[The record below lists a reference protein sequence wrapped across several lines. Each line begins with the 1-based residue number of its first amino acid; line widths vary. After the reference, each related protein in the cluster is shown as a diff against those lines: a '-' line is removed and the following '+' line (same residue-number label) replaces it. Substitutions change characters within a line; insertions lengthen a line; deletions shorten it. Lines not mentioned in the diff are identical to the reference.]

1 MKKSL
6 PFLVAAALGLA
17 GCSVADQAPDTNGDD
32 AEAAVTIMTHDS
44 FNVDE
49 DLVSAFEEDTGYRVT
64 TTSPGDAGAVLNQL
78 ILQQDNPTVD
88 GVYGIDNYSAETL
101 LAEDILTT
109 HDVDLGTA
117 EKFVLESD
125 TDGQLAPIDHG
136 QVCVNMDNEW
146 FDDEDLAPPET
157 LADLTDPDYE
167 GLFVTTDPT
176 TSSPG
181 LAFLVATIAEYDD
194 GWQDYWQ
201 ELLDNGA
208 KVAGGW
214 SDAYYSDFT
223 SAGDGDYPLV
233 LSYSS
238 SPSAEEGRTS
248 SILGTCTQQVEYAGV
263 LADGSNPE
271 GAQAFID
278 FLLGTEFQESL
289 PEEMFMYPVDD
300 AVELPEEW
308 TQHAELAD
316 DPLAIDDAE
325 VAENR
330 DDWLNDWTQV
340 YENHAS

>member
-1 MKKSL
+1 MKKSFPL
-6 PFLVAAALGLA
+6 LTIAALGLA
-17 GCSVADQAPDTNGDD
+17 GCSVADQAPDANDD
-32 AEAAVTIMTHDS
+32 TEASVTIMTHDS
-44 FNVDE
+44 FNVPE
-49 DLVSAFEEDTGYRVT
+49 ELVTAFEEETGYSVT

-78 ILQQDNPTVD
+78 ILQKDNPTVD

-101 LAEDILTT
+101 LAEDMLTP
-109 HDVDLGTA
+109 HDADLGSADQFTVA
-117 EKFVLESD
+117 SD
-125 TDGQLAPIDHG
+125 TEGHLAPIDHG

-146 FDDEDLAPPET
+146 FEAEGLAPPET
-157 LADLTDPDYE
+157 LEDLTDPAYE

-181 LAFLVATIAEYDD
+181 LAFLVATIAATDD
-194 GWQDYWQ
+194 WQTYWHD
-201 ELLDNGA
+201 LLDNGA

-263 LADGSNPE
+263 LADAANPD
-271 GAQAFID
+271 GAKAFIE
-278 FLLGTEFQESL
+278 FLLSSDFQETL
-289 PEEMFMYPVDD
+289 PTEMFMYPVLEE
-300 AVELPEEW
+300 VELPEEW
-308 TQHAELAD
+308 SQYAELAE
-316 DPLAIDDAE
+316 DPIAVDEAE

-330 DDWLNDWTQV
+330 EAWLDDWTAL
-340 YENHAS
+340 YENHSS

>member
-1 MKKSL
+1 MKKSFPL
-6 PFLVAAALGLA
+6 LTIAALGLA
-17 GCSVADQAPDTNGDD
+17 GCSVADQAPDANDD
-32 AEAAVTIMTHDS
+32 AEASVTIMTHDS
-44 FNVDE
+44 FNVPE
-49 DLVSAFEEDTGYRVT
+49 ELVTAFEEETGYSVT

-78 ILQQDNPTVD
+78 ILQKDNPTVD

-101 LAEDILTT
+101 LAEDMLTP
-109 HDVDLGTA
+109 HDADLGSADQFTVA
-117 EKFVLESD
+117 SD
-125 TDGQLAPIDHG
+125 TEGHLAPIDHG

-146 FDDEDLAPPET
+146 FEAEGLAPPET
-157 LADLTDPDYE
+157 LDDLTDPAYE

-181 LAFLVATIAEYDD
+181 LAFLVATIAATDD
-194 GWQDYWQ
+194 WQTYWHD
-201 ELLDNGA
+201 LLDNGA

-263 LADGSNPE
+263 LADAANPD
-271 GAQAFID
+271 GAKAFIE
-278 FLLGTEFQESL
+278 FLLSSDFQETL
-289 PEEMFMYPVDD
+289 PTEMFMYPVLEE
-300 AVELPEEW
+300 VELPEEW
-308 TQHAELAD
+308 SQYAELAE
-316 DPLAIDDAE
+316 DPIAVDEAE

-330 DDWLNDWTQV
+330 DAWLDDWTAL
-340 YENHAS
+340 YENHSS

>member
-1 MKKSL
+1 MKKSFPL
-6 PFLVAAALGLA
+6 LTIAALGLA
-17 GCSVADQAPDTNGDD
+17 GCSVADQAPDANDD
-32 AEAAVTIMTHDS
+32 AEASVTIMTHDS
-44 FNVDE
+44 FNVPE
-49 DLVSAFEEDTGYRVT
+49 ELVTAFEEETGYSVT

-78 ILQQDNPTVD
+78 ILQKDNPTVD

-101 LAEDILTT
+101 LAEDMLTP
-109 HDVDLGTA
+109 HDADLGSADQFTVA
-117 EKFVLESD
+117 SD
-125 TDGQLAPIDHG
+125 TEGHLAPIDHG

-146 FDDEDLAPPET
+146 FEAEGLAPPET
-157 LADLTDPDYE
+157 LDDLTDPAYE

-181 LAFLVATIAEYDD
+181 LAFLVATIAATDD
-194 GWQDYWQ
+194 WQTYWHD
-201 ELLDNGA
+201 LLDNGA

-263 LADGSNPE
+263 LADAANPD
-271 GAQAFID
+271 GAKAFIE
-278 FLLGTEFQESL
+278 FLLGSDFQETL
-289 PEEMFMYPVDD
+289 PTEMFMYPVLEE
-300 AVELPEEW
+300 VELPEEW
-308 TQHAELAD
+308 SQYAELAE
-316 DPLAIDDAE
+316 DPIAVDEAE

-330 DDWLNDWTQV
+330 DAWLDDWTAL
-340 YENHAS
+340 YENHSS

>member
-1 MKKSL
+1 MKKSFPL
-6 PFLVAAALGLA
+6 LTIAALGLA
-17 GCSVADQAPDTNGDD
+17 GCSVADQAPDANDD
-32 AEAAVTIMTHDS
+32 AEASVTIMTHDS
-44 FNVDE
+44 FNVPE
-49 DLVSAFEEDTGYRVT
+49 ELVTAFEEETGYSVT

-78 ILQQDNPTVD
+78 ILQKDNPTVD

-101 LAEDILTT
+101 LAEDMLTP
-109 HDVDLGTA
+109 HDANLGSADQFTVA
-117 EKFVLESD
+117 SHTE
-125 TDGQLAPIDHG
+125 GHLAPIDHG

-146 FDDEDLAPPET
+146 FEAEGLAPPET
-157 LADLTDPDYE
+157 LEDLTDPAYE

-181 LAFLVATIAEYDD
+181 LAFLVATIAATDD
-194 GWQDYWQ
+194 WQTYWQD
-201 ELLDNGA
+201 LLDNGA

-263 LADGSNPE
+263 LAEAANPDG
-271 GAQAFID
+271 AKAFIE
-278 FLLGTEFQESL
+278 FLLSSDFQETL
-289 PEEMFMYPVDD
+289 PTEMFMYPVLDD
-300 AVELPEEW
+300 VELPEEW
-308 TQHAELAD
+308 SQYAELAE
-316 DPLAIDDAE
+316 DPIAVDEAE

-330 DDWLNDWTQV
+330 DAWLDDWTAL
-340 YENHAS
+340 YENHSS

>member
-1 MKKSL
+1 MKKSFPL
-6 PFLVAAALGLA
+6 LTIAALGLA
-17 GCSVADQAPDTNGDD
+17 GCSVADQAPDANDD
-32 AEAAVTIMTHDS
+32 TEASVTIMTHDS
-44 FNVDE
+44 FNVPE
-49 DLVSAFEEDTGYRVT
+49 ELVTAFEEETGYSVT

-78 ILQQDNPTVD
+78 ILQKDNPTVD

-101 LAEDILTT
+101 LAEDMLTP
-109 HDVDLGTA
+109 HDADLGSADQFTVA
-117 EKFVLESD
+117 SD
-125 TDGQLAPIDHG
+125 TEGHLAPIDHG

-146 FDDEDLAPPET
+146 FEAEGLAPPET
-157 LADLTDPDYE
+157 LEDLTDPAYE

-181 LAFLVATIAEYDD
+181 LAFLVATIAATDD
-194 GWQDYWQ
+194 WQTYWHD
-201 ELLDNGA
+201 LLDNGA

-263 LADGSNPE
+263 LADAANPD
-271 GAQAFID
+271 GAKAFIE
-278 FLLGTEFQESL
+278 FLLSSDFQETL
-289 PEEMFMYPVDD
+289 PTEMFMYPVLEE
-300 AVELPEEW
+300 VELPEEW
-308 TQHAELAD
+308 SQYAELAE
-316 DPLAIDDAE
+316 DPIAVDEAE

-330 DDWLNDWTQV
+330 DAWLDDWTAL
-340 YENHAS
+340 YENHSS

>member
-1 MKKSL
+1 MKKSFPL
-6 PFLVAAALGLA
+6 LTIAALGLA
-17 GCSVADQAPDTNGDD
+17 GCSVADQAPDANDD
-32 AEAAVTIMTHDS
+32 TEASVTIMTHDS
-44 FNVDE
+44 FNVPE
-49 DLVSAFEEDTGYRVT
+49 ELVTAFEEETGYSVT

-78 ILQQDNPTVD
+78 ILQKDNPTVD

-101 LAEDILTT
+101 LAEDMLTP
-109 HDVDLGTA
+109 HDAALGSADQFTVA
-117 EKFVLESD
+117 SD
-125 TDGQLAPIDHG
+125 TEGHLAPIDHG

-146 FDDEDLAPPET
+146 FEAEGLATPET
-157 LADLTDPDYE
+157 LEDLTDPAYE

-181 LAFLVATIAEYDD
+181 LAFLVATIAATDD
-194 GWQDYWQ
+194 WQTYWHD
-201 ELLDNGA
+201 LLDNGA

-263 LADGSNPE
+263 LADAANPD
-271 GAQAFID
+271 GAKAFIE
-278 FLLGTEFQESL
+278 FLLSSDFQETL
-289 PEEMFMYPVDD
+289 PTEMFMYPVLEE
-300 AVELPEEW
+300 VELPEEW
-308 TQHAELAD
+308 SQYAELAE
-316 DPLAIDDAE
+316 DPIAVDEAE

-330 DDWLNDWTQV
+330 DAWLDDWTAL
-340 YENHAS
+340 YENHSS

>member
-6 PFLVAAALGLA
+6 PFLVVAALGLT
-17 GCSVADQAPDTNGDD
+17 GCSVADQTAENTNDD
-32 AEAAVTIMTHDS
+32 GAGSVTIMTHDS
-44 FNVDE
+44 FNVPE
-49 DLVSAFEEDTGYRVT
+49 ELVTAFEEETGYSVT

-78 ILQQDNPTVD
+78 ILQKDQPTVD
-88 GVYGIDNYSAETL
+88 GVYGIDNYSAEHL
-101 LAEDILTT
+101 LAEEILTA
-109 HDVDLGTA
+109 HEAELGSADRFT
-117 EKFVLESD
+117 LDSD
-125 TDGQLAPIDHG
+125 TEGHLAPIDHG

-146 FDDEDLAPPET
+146 FEAADLTPPET
-157 LADLTDPDYE
+157 LEDLTDPAYE

-181 LAFLVATIAEYDD
+181 LAFLVATIAGTDD
-194 GWQDYWQ
+194 WQTYWQD
-201 ELLDNGA
+201 LLDNGA

-263 LADGSNPE
+263 LAEAANPDG
-271 GAQAFID
+271 AKAFIE
-278 FLLGTEFQESL
+278 FLLSQEFQETL
-289 PEEMFMYPVDD
+289 PEEMYMYPVLEE
-300 AVELPEEW
+300 VELPEEW
-308 TQHAELAD
+308 TQYAELAE
-316 DPLAIDDAE
+316 DPIAVDPAE

-330 DDWLNDWTQV
+330 DAWLNDWT
-340 YENHAS
+340 ELTESRG